1 MRVRC
6 RHSAAVLVLI
16 LLVSIWLLPS
26 LPSLPARILD
36 ANAVGQVV
44 PTGNTLEPRFDH
56 TATLL
61 PNGKV
66 LIAGGMARNGIIEP
80 TAELYDP
87 QTGKFSSAGK
97 MLSPRGWGATA
108 TILRSGEVL
117 IAGGG
122 SASACDVSCYLASAE
137 VYDPSSGTF
146 TAVGNMTAR
155 RAGASAILLQDGDV
169 LIVGGNEASGDE
181 QVASAELY
189 HPSTRTFSTTG
200 SMRSLAG
207 ASVLLQL
214 QNGKVLAANDS
225 GGELYDPSTRRFTV
239 ADGFTIARAK
249 YGAAL
254 LADGR
259 LLIAGG
265 QVGGAWGPRVATT
278 SIYDPASGTLKS
290 GPEMNLSRFK
300 LKKAV
305 VPLGDGRVLIAGGA
319 EQPEIYDAASN
330 SFHSVGGSRLDS
342 YLFSTATRLANGE
355 VLIVGG
361 YAKPGGPA
369 INHAWLYQP

>member
-6 RHSAAVLVLI
+6 RHSAAVPVLI
-16 LLVSIWLLPS
+16 LLVSIWPLPP
-26 LPSLPARILD
+26 LTARTL
-36 ANAVGQVV
+36 NADTVGRVV
-44 PTGNTLEPRFDH
+44 QTGDTLEPRFDH

-66 LIAGGMARNGIIEP
+66 LIAAGMARNGVIEP

-87 QTGKFSSAGK
+87 KTGNFTGAGR

-108 TILRSGEVL
+108 TLLRSGEVL

-122 SASACDVSCYLASAE
+122 SGSWCDVSCYLASAE
-137 VYDPSSGTF
+137 LYDPSSGTF

-155 RAGASAILLQDGDV
+155 RAGASAILLQTGDV
-169 LIVGGNEASGDE
+169 LIVGGNQTSGDE

-189 HPSTRTFSTTG
+189 HPATRTFSATG

-207 ASVLLQL
+207 ASVLVQVKS
-214 QNGKVLAANDS
+214 GKVLAANDS
-225 GGELYDPSTRRFTV
+225 GGELYDPYTGRFTV
-239 ADGFTIARAK
+239 ANGLTIARAK

-254 LADGR
+254 LPDGR
-259 LLIAGG
+259 FLIAGG

-278 SIYDPASGTLKS
+278 SIYDPASGTLKP
-290 GPEMNLSRFK
+290 GPEMNFSRFK

-305 VPLGDGRVLIAGGA
+305 VPLGGSRILIAGGA
-319 EQPEIYDAASN
+319 AQPEIYDAASN

-342 YLFSTATRLANGE
+342 YLFSTATRLSNGE

-361 YAKPGGPA
+361 YARPGGPA
-369 INHAWLYQP
+369 VNHAWLYQP